1 MSALSSVISVH
12 SVLNTSPRQDL
23 VDARFISVS
32 AQVTNHGQLFYLLFF
47 IQSASLEFLNGISK
61 KISQSLR
68 IYGLENCSRR
78 CINLT
83 MRLYLT
89 IEGIFAA
96 SCWQLGANF
105 INDLHHR
112 KDKEVC
118 MISLFVYR
126 FTNQASEL
134 TITS

>member
-1 MSALSSVISVH
+1 MSALSSVISLH
-12 SVLNTSPRQDL
+12 NVLNTSPRQDL

-32 AQVTNHGQLFYLLFF
+32 AQVTNHGQFF
-47 IQSASLEFLNGISK
+47 FFFVQSASLEFLNGILK
-61 KISQSLR
+61 KIAQSLR
-68 IYGLENCSRR
+68 IYGLQNCSRR

-83 MRLYLT
+83 MQLYLT

-134 TITS
+134 TISG